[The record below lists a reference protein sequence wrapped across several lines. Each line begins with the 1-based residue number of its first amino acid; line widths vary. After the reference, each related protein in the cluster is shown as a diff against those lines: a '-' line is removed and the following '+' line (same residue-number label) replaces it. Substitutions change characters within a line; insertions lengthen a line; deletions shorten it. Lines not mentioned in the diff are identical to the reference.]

1 MKFVLLFFLLF
12 SLLKANVY
20 YAKVEPYELRKISS
34 NVSGEVLFSDESLLG
49 KKLSRKPY
57 IIIDS
62 KLDREELKAIN
73 KKLRFTKETLKS
85 NEEILTNL
93 KKILLLK
100 RKNYERIRSLKIKS
114 KIEKDNEYYNLIAS
128 ENSFINTQKEINNLK
143 INIADL
149 EYKKEQLLKSI
160 ADKKVRAKGF
170 VLYALHVKAGQVVNI
185 ATPLATIADT
195 SKALLTIYLDSE
207 DLEHL
212 NTRTIYINDEKTAYK
227 VERVIAIADEKNI
240 SKYRAQIIIKA
251 PKIFSK
257 LVKVELK
264 EGK

>member
-1 MKFVLLFFLLF
+1 MKFILLFFLLF

-49 KKLSRKPY
+49 KKLSHMPY
-57 IIIDS
+57 IVIDS

-73 KKLRFTKETLKS
+73 EKLHFIKDTLKS

-93 KKILLLK
+93 KKTLFLK

-128 ENSFINTQKEINNLK
+128 ENSFISTQKEINNLK
-143 INIADL
+143 INIVDL
-149 EYKKEQLLKSI
+149 EYRKEQLLKSI

-170 VLYALHVKAGQVVNI
+170 VLYALLVKPGQVVSV

-212 NTRTIYINDEKTAYK
+212 DTKAIYLDDVKTSYRLD
-227 VERVIAIADEKNI
+227 RVVPIADEKNI
-240 SKYRAQIIIKA
+240 SRYKAQIIIKA
-251 PKIFSK
+251 PKVFSK
-257 LVKVELK
+257 LVKIELK
-264 EGK
+264 